1 MDLKRVKIVKC
12 SKIQTE
18 QTYIYDIGVKDK
30 SSPFFIGNNIVLH
43 NSCYFTYPD
52 KEGQQDP
59 SLDEVV
65 AFADQISKDVNISY
79 GPFTKDHFL
88 VNDYHSKFLKCA
100 REIVASG
107 GIFVTKKRYILHVL
121 DKEGKRVDE
130 PKVMGLDIKKSNLPA
145 YVQEKLTTIVL
156 DYIKGETWENIQ
168 EQIMEFKNN
177 VRNVSVLDLGIP
189 KGVKKV
195 EYYTEQFELLGLK
208 ARLPGHVAASIF
220 YNLMRKHEQAF
231 TLPAITSGS
240 KIRVFKLKHKIGKFK
255 SIALP
260 RDLEFIPEWFN
271 KYVDIDVNEHVK
283 SLIDNPLNNILH
295 AVGYTAPTDHSMF
308 LQSFLEY

>member
-1 MDLKRVKIVKC
+1 MDLKRVKIKNIR
-12 SKIQTE
+12 KIDGE
-18 QTYIYDIGVKDK
+18 KSFVYDIGVKDK
-30 SSPFFIGNNIVLH
+30 NNPYFIGNNILLH
-43 NSCYFTYPD
+43 NSCYFTYPTKD
-52 KEGQQDP
+52 EQHNQ

-65 AFADQISKDVNISY
+65 NFADDIAKQVNSSY
-79 GPFTKDHFL
+79 SEFTQSNFL
-88 VNDYHSKFLKCA
+88 VNEFHSKFLKCA

-145 YVQEKLTTIVL
+145 YVQEKLTNIVL

-168 EQIMEFKNN
+168 QQIMEFKNN

-195 EYYTEQFELLGLK
+195 EYYTEQFEILGMK

-220 YNLMRKHEQAF
+220 YNLMRKHEEAY

-260 RDLEFIPEWFN
+260 RDLEAIPSWFE

-295 AVGYTAPTDHSMF
+295 AVGYSAPTDHTMF
-308 LQSFLEY
+308 LQSFLEF

>member
-1 MDLKRVKIVKC
+1 MEVKRVHIKSIKKI
-12 SKIQTE
+12 SKDNS
-18 QTYIYDIGVKDK
+18 YVYDIGVKDTTA
-30 SSPFFIGNNIVLH
+30 PYFIGNNLVLH
-43 NSCYFTYPD
+43 NSCYFTYPEKD
-52 KEGQQDP
+52 NQVEP
-59 SLDEVV
+59 SLEEVV
-65 AFADQISKDVNISY
+65 QFADKIAEDVNVSY
-79 GPFTKDHFL
+79 APFTKEKFL
-88 VNDYHSKFLKCA
+88 VNDFHSKFLKCA

-121 DKEGKRVDE
+121 DKEGERVDE

-145 YVQEKLTTIVL
+145 YIQEKLTHIVIE
-156 DYIKGETWENIQ
+156 YIKGVPWSEIQ
-168 EQIMEFKNN
+168 NQIMLFKSD
-177 VRNVSVLDLGIP
+177 VRKISQLELGIH

-195 EYYTEQFELLGLK
+195 EYYTEQFDTIGIK

-240 KIRVFKLKHKIGKFK
+240 KIRVFKLKNKIGKFK

-260 RDLEFIPEWFN
+260 RDVEEIPEWFN
-271 KYVDIDVNEHVK
+271 KYVHIDIDEHIK

-295 AVGYTAPTDHSMF
+295 AVGISAPTEHSLF
-308 LQSFLEY
+308 LNTFLEF

>member
-1 MDLKRVKIVKC
+1 MDLKRVKIKNIR
-12 SKIQTE
+12 KIDGE
-18 QTYIYDIGVKDK
+18 KSFVYDIGVKDK
-30 SSPFFIGNNIVLH
+30 NNPYFIGNNILLH
-43 NSCYFTYPD
+43 NSCYFTYPTKD
-52 KEGQQDP
+52 EQHNQ

-65 AFADQISKDVNISY
+65 NFADDIAKQVNSSY
-79 GPFTKDHFL
+79 SEFTQSNFL
-88 VNDYHSKFLKCA
+88 VNEFHSKFLKCA

-121 DKEGKRVDE
+121 DKEGKKVDE
-130 PKVMGLDIKKSNLPA
+130 PKVMGLDIKKSNLPV
-145 YVQEKLTTIVL
+145 YIQEKLTHIVL
-156 DYIKGETWENIQ
+156 EYIKGLPWSEIQ
-168 EQIMEFKNN
+168 EQIMTFKNE
-177 VRNVSVLDLGIP
+177 VRKISQLELGIP

-195 EYYTEQFELLGLK
+195 EHYTEQFETYGIK

-231 TLPAITSGS
+231 SLPAITSGS

-260 RDLEFIPEWFN
+260 RDVEEIPEWFS
-271 KYVDIDVNEHVK
+271 KYVHIDIDQHIK

-295 AVGYTAPTDHSMF
+295 AVGISAPTEHSLF
-308 LQSFLEY
+308 LNTFLEF

>member
-1 MDLKRVKIVKC
+1 MEIKR
-12 SKIQTE
+12 SKIKSCRLVDTINQP
-18 QTYIYDIGVKDK
+18 IYDIGVKDANA
-30 SSPFFIGNNIVLH
+30 PYFIGNNIVLH
-43 NSCYFTYPD
+43 NSCYFTYPHVETK
-52 KEGQQDP
+52 KEP

-65 AFADQISKDVNISY
+65 QYADNIAKDVNASY
-79 GPFTKDHFL
+79 GPFTQQNFL
-88 VNDYHSKFLKCA
+88 VNESHSKYLKCA

-121 DKEGKRVDE
+121 DKEGKRVNE
-130 PKVMGLDIKKSNLPA
+130 PKVMGLDIKKSNLPV
-145 YVQEKLTTIVL
+145 YVQEKLTEIIL

-168 EQIMEFKNN
+168 QQIMEFKNN

-195 EYYTEQFELLGLK
+195 EYYTEQFETLGMK

-220 YNLMRKHEQAF
+220 YNLMRKHEEAY

-260 RDLEFIPEWFN
+260 RDLEEIPSWFE

-295 AVGYTAPTDHSMF
+295 AIGYSAPTDHTMF
-308 LQSFLEY
+308 LQSFLEF

>member
-1 MDLKRVKIVKC
+1 MEIKR
-12 SKIQTE
+12 SKIKSCRVIDTINQP
-18 QTYIYDIGVKDK
+18 IYDIGVKDTNA
-30 SSPFFIGNNIVLH
+30 PYFIGNKIVLH
-43 NSCYFTYPD
+43 NSCYFTYPHVETK
-52 KEGQQDP
+52 KEP

-65 AFADQISKDVNISY
+65 QYADNIAKDVNASY
-79 GPFTKDHFL
+79 GPFTQQNFL
-88 VNDYHSKFLKCA
+88 VNESHSKYLKCA

-121 DKEGKRVDE
+121 DKEGKRVNE
-130 PKVMGLDIKKSNLPA
+130 PKVMGLDIKKSNLPV
-145 YVQEKLTTIVL
+145 YVQEKLTEIIL
-156 DYIKGETWENIQ
+156 DYIKSETWENIQ
-168 EQIMEFKNN
+168 QQIMTFKNE
-177 VRNVSVLDLGIP
+177 VRKISQLELGIP

-195 EYYTEQFELLGLK
+195 EHYTEQFETYGIK

-231 TLPAITSGS
+231 SLPAITSGS

-260 RDLEFIPEWFN
+260 RDVEGIPEWFS
-271 KYVDIDVNEHVK
+271 KYVHIDIDQHIK

-295 AVGYTAPTDHSMF
+295 AVGISAPTEHSLF
-308 LQSFLEY
+308 LNTFLEF